1 MAPDSCVRV
10 HYSDSMKTKKTTAHL
25 ISGMRDQIK
34 ALTEQLDALACE
46 ICFPVLATAIDI
58 AQEFRVPNN
67 HPDGWFDK
75 LDLKIELFDKL
86 YMLPLQLPYKPSYPC
101 EELVED
107 VLDNAL
113 EDGWLKQDGD
123 RYRSWKYESASWMA
137 NHQAMDPLADLD
149 ELTTEAGKIFNR
161 EEDENSVRLTLNLN
175 K

>member
-1 MAPDSCVRV
+1 
-10 HYSDSMKTKKTTAHL
+10 MKTKKTTAHL
-25 ISGMRDQIK
+25 ISGLRDQIQ

-46 ICFPVLATAIDI
+46 ICFPVLDTAINI

-75 LDLKIELFDKL
+75 CDLRIELYDK
-86 YMLPLQLPYKPSYPC
+86 LPLQLPYKPTYPC

-113 EDGWLKQDGD
+113 EDGWLKQDGG
-123 RYRSWKYESASWMA
+123 RYRSWKFESKLWME
-137 NHQAMDPLADLD
+137 NHRAAQADKPMDPLADLED
-149 ELTTEAGKIFNR
+149 LTTEASQLFNR
-161 EEDENSVRLTLNLN
+161 EEDGHSVRLTLNT